1 MSLSS
6 ELDEFGRE
14 IDLHLSCAATG
25 ATEARRDAIAR
36 ARADLAGL
44 RPAVLAIF
52 ERIEELLA
60 PPRKTRE
67 VKPEGRVRT
76 RFRAPNSDGRVMR
89 KQTQRESR

>member
-25 ATEARRDAIAR
+25 ATEARRHAITR

-44 RPAVLAIF
+44 RPAVLALF
-52 ERIEELLA
+52 ERIEDLLA
-60 PPRKTRE
+60 PEPKAVVERSPRSRKQ
-67 VKPEGRVRT
+67 P
-76 RFRAPNSDGRVMR
+76 RFVQAGGDGRVYKKPGNR
-89 KQTQRESR
+89 